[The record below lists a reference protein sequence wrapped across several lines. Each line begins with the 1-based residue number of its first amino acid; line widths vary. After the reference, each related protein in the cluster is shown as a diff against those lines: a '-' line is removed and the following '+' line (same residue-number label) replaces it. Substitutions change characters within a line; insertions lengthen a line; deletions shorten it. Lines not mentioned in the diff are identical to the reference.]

1 MQSPPVYIE
10 FLNRLDIESLELK
23 AKDILDAV
31 ETGLAMQ
38 GSGLTSIEP
47 RTHIEPKNDIDGHFN
62 VLRGWI
68 GGEINAAGTKVVGD
82 FVNNYQS
89 GRPSEYGVL
98 TLFDPENGA
107 PRAILDAA
115 GLTDMRTGAISALG
129 TKYLAPKSPKILAH
143 IGARGTAYW
152 NICLTASLYALDEI
166 RVHSKRPESR
176 NTFAEKLVRDLP
188 KYITDGIQPPRVV
201 VTENWEDCI
210 RDADI
215 VIEASRLTTPEPLLK
230 NEWIKP
236 GALLIPYGTMS
247 TLENN
252 LPDIIDK
259 FVMDD
264 WGQAHGKFG
273 ALRHHIDTGM
283 LSKDNLHAELGEIV
297 AGSRPGRENQNE
309 TILFWHRGL
318 SLSDI
323 ALGHAMLEKAKEMN
337 IGQRLRFY

>member
-1 MQSPPVYIE
+1 MQSPPVYID
-10 FLNRLDIESLELK
+10 FLNRLDIESLNLTAE
-23 AKDILDAV
+23 DILNAV
-31 ETGLAMQ
+31 EAGLLMQ
-38 GSGLTSIEP
+38 GKEMTSIEP
-47 RTHIEPKNDIDGHFN
+47 RTHIEPKNDVEGHFN

-68 GGEINAAGTKVVGD
+68 GGDINAAGTKVVGD
-82 FVNNYQS
+82 FVNNYTT

-98 TLFDPENGA
+98 TLFDPTHGA
-107 PRAILDAA
+107 PKAILDAA

-129 TKYLAPKSPKILAH
+129 CKYLAPESPKTLAH

-152 NICLTASLYALDEI
+152 NVCLTASLFELDEI

-176 NTFAEKLVRDLP
+176 NTFAERLELDLP
-188 KYITDGIQPPRVV
+188 RYVGAEKQPPRVV
-201 VTENWEDCI
+201 VTDNWESCI

-215 VIEASRLTTPEPLLK
+215 VIEASRLSAPEPLLMNK
-230 NEWIKP
+230 WIKS

-247 TLENN
+247 ALENN
-252 LPDIIDK
+252 LPDIVDK

-283 LSKDNLHAELGEIV
+283 FSENNLHAELGDIV
-297 AGSRPGRENQNE
+297 AGTKPGRENQTE

-323 ALGHAMLEKAKEMN
+323 ALGYAMLEKAKSMG
-337 IGQRLRFY
+337 IGQKLRFY